1 MAKDELFTLIQS
13 LSVSELRYFRM
24 QARQHSADPNQKYL
38 RLFDAMQSM
47 EEYSLEALREKCKG
61 ESFLDHLPSARR
73 YLFGQLVRALRNYH
87 HNRSL
92 ERRLRAVFD
101 EIEILYERGL
111 VKYCSKRLR
120 FALQLAREH
129 QLSHHLLQCLRW
141 ERRLLKT
148 QRDPSRWER
157 MLAIEEEEKVVLAQ
171 LQRENL
177 YVSAYDREFMG
188 MPGFDQLDPPR
199 QSGESFYGL
208 QAYLGMK
215 AIHAQRNADIE
226 SESHHFQE
234 IYDLFRNNPHQIEAY
249 PLRFLHVLRNV
260 IQARIMQSPQLD
272 IKSDLQEM
280 RKIQGLSASTFALIE
295 PELLFLEILHYLN
308 QRNFSVLREAK
319 ERLEDL
325 VGNKNNT
332 YSLIIYQY
340 NIALADFFLEDYKTS
355 KKKFETLMEK
365 QVLKLAPAFYH
376 QARTFQILMAVLLK
390 QDSILTYYTRS
401 AKRFY
406 RNRSDQPPYSEPAI
420 LMATRWNKL
429 NRRDRIREIEQFAE
443 LVQSLQVLG
452 KGELVEWT
460 EVMKKRLEN

>member
-38 RLFDAMQSM
+38 RLFDAMQDM
-47 EEYSLEALREKCKG
+47 EEYSLEALREKCAG

-120 FALQLAREH
+120 FALQLARQH

-148 QRDPSRWER
+148 RRDPKFRER
-157 MLAIEEEEKVVLAQ
+157 MLEIEAEEKVVLEQ
-171 LQRENL
+171 LERENL
-177 YVSAYDREFMG
+177 YVSAYDRAFMG
-188 MPGFDQLDPPR
+188 IPGFEELEPPR
-199 QSGESFYGL
+199 PQEDSFYGL
-208 QAYLGMK
+208 QAYLGLQ
-215 AIHAQRNADIE
+215 AVQAVWNADLN
-226 SESHHFQE
+226 SESQHFQE
-234 IYDLFRNNPHQIEAY
+234 IYDLYIQNPHQIEAY
-249 PLRFLHVLRNV
+249 PLRFLNVLRNV
-260 IQARIMQSPQLD
+260 VQARIRQSPQLD
-272 IKSDLQEM
+272 IKSDLEEM

-295 PELLFLEILHYLN
+295 PELLFLEIIHYLN
-308 QRNFSVLREAK
+308 QQNFSVLRETK
-319 ERLEDL
+319 DRLEAL

-332 YSLIIYQY
+332 FSLIIYQY

-355 KKKFETLMEK
+355 KEKFETLMGK
-365 QVLKLAPAFYH
+365 QVLKLAPTFYH
-376 QARTFQILMAVLLK
+376 QARTFQILLAILLE

-420 LMATRWNKL
+420 LMANRWNKL
-429 NRRDRIREIEQFAE
+429 ARRGRIQEIESYAAM
-443 LVQSLQVLG
+443 LQGLKVPGL
-452 KGELVEWT
+452 GELIEWT
-460 EVMKKRLEN
+460 KVMKKRLKN